1 MGLSDQQVER
11 YQRHILLKEIGGP
24 GQQKLAQAKVLLVGM
39 GGLGNPAGQYLAAA
53 GVGHLGLVDDD
64 VVSLS
69 NLQRQTLFCADDD
82 PPDPEDPEAVDDAD
96 PVDAAEFV
104 ALLAML
110 PVLADVVAALLLEL
124 PLSGSPPANAFC
136 ALIATAPTASD
147 FSSWRIDCA
156 PLKLYKLTR
165 HGAVKL

>member
-1 MGLSDQQVER
+1 MA
-11 YQRHILLKEIGGP
+11 I
-24 GQQKLAQAKVLLVGM
+24 
-39 GGLGNPAGQYLAAA
+39 NPAP
-53 GVGHLGLVDDD
+53 
-64 VVSLS
+64 
-69 NLQRQTLFCADDD
+69 LFCADDD
-82 PPDPEDPEAVDDAD
+82 PAEPPEPEDPEDPEEPDAVDDAD

-110 PVLADVVAALLLEL
+110 PVLADVVAALLEL

-136 ALIATAPTASD
+136 ALIATAPTTSD

-165 HGAVKL
+165 HGAAKL

>member
-1 MGLSDQQVER
+1 MA
-11 YQRHILLKEIGGP
+11 I
-24 GQQKLAQAKVLLVGM
+24 
-39 GGLGNPAGQYLAAA
+39 NPAPP
-53 GVGHLGLVDDD
+53 
-64 VVSLS
+64 
-69 NLQRQTLFCADDD
+69 FCADDD
-82 PPDPEDPEAVDDAD
+82 PAEPPEPEDPEDPDDAD

-110 PVLADVVAALLLEL
+110 PALADVVSALLEL
-124 PLSGSPPANAFC
+124 PLSGSPSANAFC
-136 ALIATAPTASD
+136 ALIATAPTTSD

>member
-1 MGLSDQQVER
+1 MA
-11 YQRHILLKEIGGP
+11 I
-24 GQQKLAQAKVLLVGM
+24 
-39 GGLGNPAGQYLAAA
+39 NPAP
-53 GVGHLGLVDDD
+53 
-64 VVSLS
+64 LS
-69 NLQRQTLFCADDD
+69 CADDD
-82 PPDPEDPEAVDDAD
+82 PAEPEDSEEVDVDD

-110 PVLADVVAALLLEL
+110 PVLAVDVAALPVLT
-124 PLSGSPPANAFC
+124 LSGSPPANAFC
-136 ALIATAPTASD
+136 ALIATAPKTSN